1 MTDEQ
6 RQILDV
12 YLLEYEKLKDEQ
24 TERIGFRDNLL
35 YFTLGIYGA
44 VLALALGEQ
53 ESPYALYALLVLP
66 WVSLILGWTY
76 LINDQ
81 KITAIGRYIRY
92 NLAKKISKLTGKPEG
107 IEAVESILG
116 WETAHRSDKRHKR
129 RKYEQL
135 IIDEIAFVI
144 SGIVALG
151 AFAYQMLSAN
161 QSPGGSDVLRTFA
174 QVLAGIELVFL
185 VALGIEIFLY
195 ADLAK
200 GR

>member
-1 MTDEQ
+1 MADEQ
-6 RQILDV
+6 QQILSV

-24 TERIGFRDNLL
+24 RERIGFRDNLL

-53 ESPYALYALLVLP
+53 ESPYASYALLVLP

-81 KITAIGRYIRY
+81 KITAIGRYICY
-92 NLAKKISKLTGKPEG
+92 NLAKKISQLTGKPEG

-116 WETAHRSDKRHKR
+116 WETAHRSDKYRKR
-129 RKYEQL
+129 RKFEQL

-151 AFAYQMLSAN
+151 VFAYQLLSVN
-161 QSPGGSDVLRTFA
+161 QSSDGINVLAA
-174 QVLAGIELVFL
+174 QVFAGIELVLL

-200 GR
+200 DR